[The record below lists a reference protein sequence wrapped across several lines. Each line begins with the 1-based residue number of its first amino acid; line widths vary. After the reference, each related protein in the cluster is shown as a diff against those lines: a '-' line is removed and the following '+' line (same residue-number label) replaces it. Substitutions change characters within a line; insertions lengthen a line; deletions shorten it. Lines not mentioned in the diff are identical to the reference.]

1 MVTVTVNNEKQSI
14 AASTLFELL
23 EVLDYGDAV
32 VATAVN
38 GNFVPQTMRSETLIS
53 DGDNVE
59 ILAPMQGG

>member
-1 MVTVTVNNEKQSI
+1 MATVTVNNEKRTI
-14 AASTLFELL
+14 AVSTLLELL
-23 EVLDYGDAV
+23 EVLDYGEAV

-38 GNFVPQTMRSETLIS
+38 GNFVPQTMRVETLIS